1 MRAASWSIV
10 CFAAALAAQAG
21 PEQLLAQL
29 AGEGR
34 ADAHA
39 QLVTLGAA
47 AVPALSSGLGTDAK
61 EVTIERL
68 QREIGP
74 PAGGAVPELT
84 RLFLRARIG
93 EVFNAC
99 LETLADLV
107 PFRPGDATLTELQVV
122 TVYSKMPVRYQA
134 IAPRLQVQ
142 QQRLIVRLRFDRD
155 QPVDELIAVAR
166 GRRALRVELAVQLL
180 GECGAGARSALPAL
194 CELLEREDPRILCSG
209 DALPLRA
216 ASARAILA
224 IDPDGHAAERARA
237 VLAGAKPAP
246 VPAVPERARGRAL
259 ELAAL
264 LAQPQQ
270 RSEAATNLE
279 ALGGWVAPDVAALLT
294 AEHDH
299 DTRMAALSMITRLG
313 RDAVAAVPRLYKA
326 LRALP
331 TEDTLAVM
339 SALLATAPYSRDV
352 LPGLSWT
359 FSARRLALF
368 GRELRGSVDTDF
380 YSAFLSAADDL
391 AAALAVDTH
400 AALDELEGYLESESV
415 LVRERALMVLPAR
428 GAAARPLLGE
438 LGAMLTAEQP
448 KARTPN
454 RLPVD
459 HDAIVH
465 RLAAEAI
472 LAIAAPD
479 NPLVERAHAVLRA
492 AEGK

>member
-1 MRAASWSIV
+1 
-10 CFAAALAAQAG
+10 
-21 PEQLLAQL
+21 
-29 AGEGR
+29 
-34 ADAHA
+34 
-39 QLVTLGAA
+39 
-47 AVPALSSGLGTDAK
+47 VPA
-61 EVTIERL
+61 
-68 QREIGP
+68 
-74 PAGGAVPELT
+74 LT
-84 RLFLRARIG
+84 RLFRSLRFD
-93 EVFNAC
+93 EVLPEC
-99 LETLADLV
+99 LETLADLM
-107 PFRPGDATLTELQVV
+107 PFRMTDATITGLQVEA
-122 TVYSKMPVRYQA
+122 VYSHMPARYVEMM
-134 IAPRLQVQ
+134 PRVAVQ
-142 QQRLIVRLRFDRD
+142 LERLAARRTFDRD
-155 QPVDELIAVAR
+155 QRTDELIAVAR

-180 GECGAGARSALPAL
+180 GERGAAARDALPVL
-194 CELLEREDPRILCSG
+194 REVLEREDPRVLRTG

-216 ASARAILA
+216 TAARAILA
-224 IDPDGHAAERARA
+224 IDPDGHAAELARA
-237 VLAGAKPAP
+237 VLAGAPPAPAP
-246 VPAVPERARGRAL
+246 VVPERARERAR
-259 ELAAL
+259 ELISQL
-264 LAQPQQ
+264 SEPRQ
-270 RSEAATNLE
+270 RPEAATNLE
-279 ALGGWVAPDVAALLT
+279 ALGSWVAADVAALLT

-313 RDAVAAVPRLYKA
+313 RDAVAAVPRLYEA